1 MGRGTQLGVV
11 ALILFKSYLLLQPTD
26 IHGQEFSS
34 DRLDVDLTQSNDEMS
49 ALPEEDLE
57 QALEHDVADST
68 PSSIVSHDLYRG
80 LEIPPNRIYRDCP
93 ADLLPGQFLCTD
105 LPIDPETQ
113 QPRNCHPQT
122 RLAPAPCQA
131 VPGIICRETG
141 NGTFTRPIACQWTNG
156 YDFDTALVLSV
167 FLGMFGAD
175 RFYLGY
181 PAIGL
186 LKFSTLGFFFLG
198 HLLDVML
205 IGSQVVGPADGSDYI
220 IGYFGA
226 KIQIVSMDNETLR
239 KPQSDWY

>member
-68 PSSIVSHDLYRG
+68 PSSIVSHDLYH
-80 LEIPPNRIYRDCP
+80 
-93 ADLLPGQFLCTD
+93 

-181 PAIGL
+181 PPSGC
-186 LKFSTLGFFFLG
+186 
-198 HLLDVML
+198 
-205 IGSQVVGPADGSDYI
+205 
-220 IGYFGA
+220 
-226 KIQIVSMDNETLR
+226 
-239 KPQSDWY
+239 